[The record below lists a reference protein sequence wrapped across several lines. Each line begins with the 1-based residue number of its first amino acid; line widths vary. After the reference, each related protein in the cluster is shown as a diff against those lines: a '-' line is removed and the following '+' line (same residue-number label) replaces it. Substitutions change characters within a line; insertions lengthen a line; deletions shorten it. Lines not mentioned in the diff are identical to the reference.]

1 MEGLR
6 LWHLEKLRAGED
18 GLVVKGLRFFLVIFG
33 FRGFGVWGLGIRVYC
48 GLQGSIWFIGC
59 YKVLQVSF
67 CRVGS
72 ARRGT

>member
-18 GLVVKGLRFFLVIFG
+18 GLVVKGLTGVFLVIFG

-48 GLQGSIWFIGC
+48 GLWFIGC
-59 YKVLQVSF
+59 FKVLQVSF